1 MKPEVPG
8 TDRDNLSSRLLEVIR
23 TQTEIVKL
31 GLDLG
36 EVIALVSTR
45 AQQLTRASG
54 AVVELAEGDEMVY
67 RATSGI
73 AAQHL
78 GLRLRRGNS
87 LSGLCVAEGRPL
99 CCVDS
104 ETDDRVDRAACRKIG
119 LRSMIVVP
127 LRHHDVVV
135 GVLKVMAGAPHAFD
149 DSDVHIL
156 GLMSDLIAAAMF
168 HAVKTSELF
177 IQATHDALT
186 GLPNRALFY
195 ERLRHCLAL
204 AQREACRCGVLS
216 LDMDGLKSIN
226 DQLGHRTGDA
236 ALCEFAARLKQAAR
250 ASDTVARLG
259 GDEFGMI
266 LNHLDDRSGAD
277 AQARRLSERI
287 APPFAFEDKQ
297 IPLDASIGI
306 AIYPDDSDDLA
317 RLLDV
322 ADQSMYVAKRKKKL
336 PESR

>member
-1 MKPEVPG
+1 M
-8 TDRDNLSSRLLEVIR
+8 S
-23 TQTEIVKL
+23 

-36 EVIALVSTR
+36 DVIALVSTR

-78 GLRLRRGNS
+78 GLRLKRKNS

-99 CCVDS
+99 CCDDS
-104 ETDDRVDRAACRKIG
+104 DTDDRVDRTACRKIG

-168 HAVKTSELF
+168 HAAKTSELF
-177 IQATHDALT
+177 IQATHDAMT
-186 GLPNRALFY
+186 GPIERCSTSACDTAWRSRSAKRAAAASSASTWTASNRSTTNSVIASATPHY
-195 ERLRHCLAL
+195 AN
-204 AQREACRCGVLS
+204 S
-216 LDMDGLKSIN
+216 P
-226 DQLGHRTGDA
+226 
-236 ALCEFAARLKQAAR
+236 R
-250 ASDTVARLG
+250 ASNG
-259 GDEFGMI
+259 
-266 LNHLDDRSGAD
+266 
-277 AQARRLSERI
+277 
-287 APPFAFEDKQ
+287 PPAT
-297 IPLDASIGI
+297 PT
-306 AIYPDDSDDLA
+306 P
-317 RLLDV
+317 
-322 ADQSMYVAKRKKKL
+322 
-336 PESR
+336 SRVSAVTNSA